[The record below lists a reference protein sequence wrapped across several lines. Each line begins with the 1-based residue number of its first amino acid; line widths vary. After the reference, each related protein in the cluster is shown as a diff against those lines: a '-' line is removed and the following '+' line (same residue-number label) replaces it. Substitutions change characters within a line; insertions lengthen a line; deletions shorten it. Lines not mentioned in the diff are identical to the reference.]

1 MENFESIKN
10 KTNTETI
17 VEGVLN
23 KTDSPAL
30 LENLKEMSGEDLQA
44 LLIALYDAR
53 AKDLKPKDILRQVR
67 ESRFLEPSPVSLKEF
82 NSFDSRA
89 IEMLGDDVE
98 AVELSP
104 VGPIG
109 STSVLS
115 RISQKNI
122 ITTSRNNE
130 VLSDA
135 SPLLA
140 IEYEKRRKE
149 GTTNS
154 VHLFTS
160 HRVIRAQNFD
170 KIKGFTPH
178 FRAIFL
184 LSGDKFL
191 GRWEL
196 IEGFL
201 EKHIDYYL
209 GVIKN
214 TVASKDLSVNKVKV
228 SVSNLMILENLI
240 SNLKLDRNSIMK
252 NTQNSDFNLF
262 KDNNIEIPTN
272 IETQESID
280 NEVLNKYGVEKAY
293 EYLLRNCKPL
303 IDRLKTKYLDVDFDF
318 DLGRVAGIG
327 YYDNLCFKVSA
338 QNEAGEWYPL
348 ADGGFTDWTK
358 KLAQS
363 DKEICLTSGF
373 GAELFISKFKKQN
386 I

>member
-23 KTDSPAL
+23 KVESPTL
-30 LENLKEMSGEDLQA
+30 FEDLKKMPGEKLQA
-44 LLIALYDAR
+44 LLIALYNER

-67 ESRFLEPSPVSLKEF
+67 ESRFLEPSEISLKEF
-82 NSFDSRA
+82 NSFDDSA

-98 AVELSP
+98 AIELSP
-104 VGPIG
+104 VGPLG

-149 GTTNS
+149 GVANS

-160 HRVIRAQNFD
+160 HRIIRAQNFD

-178 FRAIFL
+178 FRAMFL

-191 GRWEL
+191 RRWEL

-201 EKHIDYYL
+201 EKHINYYL
-209 GVIKN
+209 SVIKN
-214 TVASKDLSVNKVKV
+214 SVTSKDFRVNKVKV
-228 SVSNLMILENLI
+228 SVSNLMISENLI
-240 SNLKLDRNSIMK
+240 SGLKLDRNLIMK
-252 NTQNSDFNLF
+252 NTQNADFSLF
-262 KDNNIEIPTN
+262 KDNNIEIPTRINAQEN
-272 IETQESID
+272 IDS
-280 NEVLNKYGVEKAY
+280 EVLNKYGVKKAY

-303 IDRLKTKYLDVDFDF
+303 IDSLKTKYPDVDFDL
-318 DLGRVAGIG
+318 DLERIAGIG
-327 YYDNLCFKVSA
+327 YYDNLCFKISA
-338 QNEAGEWYPL
+338 QNETSEWYPL
-348 ADGGFTDWTK
+348 ADGGFTDWTQ

-373 GAELFISKFKKQN
+373 GTELFIGKFKK
-386 I
+386 

>member
-23 KTDSPAL
+23 KVESPTL
-30 LENLKEMSGEDLQA
+30 FENLKKMPGEDLQA
-44 LLIALYDAR
+44 LLIALYDKKS
-53 AKDLKPKDILRQVR
+53 KDLEPKDILRQVR
-67 ESRFLEPSPVSLKEF
+67 ESRFLEPSKISFKEL
-82 NSFDSRA
+82 NSFDSNA

-98 AVELSP
+98 AIELSP
-104 VGPIG
+104 VGPLG

-115 RISQKNI
+115 RISQKSI

-140 IEYEKRRKE
+140 IEYEKRRKK
-149 GTTNS
+149 GATKS

-170 KIKGFTPH
+170 KIKGFIPH
-178 FRAIFL
+178 FRAMFL

-196 IEGFL
+196 IESFL

-209 GVIKN
+209 CIIKN
-214 TVASKDLSVNKVKV
+214 AVTSKNFNVNKVEV

-240 SNLKLDRNSIMK
+240 SGLKLDRNLIMK
-252 NTQNSDFNLF
+252 NTQNPDFNLF
-262 KDNNIEIPTN
+262 KDNNIEIPIN
-272 IETQESID
+272 INIQENID
-280 NEVLNKYGVEKAY
+280 NEILNKYGVKKAY
-293 EYLLRNCKPL
+293 EYLLRNCKSL
-303 IDRLKTKYLDVDFDF
+303 MDNLKIKYPDVDFVF
-318 DLGRVAGIG
+318 DLARVAGIG
-327 YYDNLCFKVSA
+327 YYDNLCFKISA
-338 QNEAGEWYPL
+338 QNKEGEWYPL
-348 ADGGFTDWTK
+348 ADGGFTDWTQ
-358 KLAQS
+358 KLAYS
-363 DKEICLTSGF
+363 KKEICLTSGL
-373 GAELFISKFKKQN
+373 GSELFIGKFKK
-386 I
+386 